1 MKLIVHMF
9 EQIEDILMK
18 EYFDIKSDRTKIII
32 MIYYILND
40 SDNCIVKPKTF
51 PP

>member
-18 EYFDIKSDRTKIII
+18 EYFDIKSDRKQ
-32 MIYYILND
+32 
-40 SDNCIVKPKTF
+40 K
-51 PP
+51 